1 MSRAKLRRMLPRVI
15 VNGAVILAM
24 ALWIVPTLGLFI
36 TSFRPASEVTS
47 SGWWTVLSSPLKF
60 TQFTIENYRSV
71 LSTGGMTTA
80 FRNSFII
87 T

>member
-47 SGWWTVLSSPLKF
+47 SGWWTVQSPEVYPVYHRELPLGV
-60 TQFTIENYRSV
+60 IHR
-71 LSTGGMTTA
+71 GMTTA

-87 T
+87 TH